1 MKPPPYSLRPLRRGR
16 MPLCAAWV
24 LACALMVS
32 GCTTASVRTAG
43 VRTAQEAQVAADS
56 ALAAYEALRSVS
68 ADNAYNQGY
77 LRVVVSPEPDA
88 VDFTAVSDA
97 GMGDLLDA
105 RSRACRQIRTAAVH
119 LRLLCAERA
128 KAEALQSYAA
138 AVESLRGLS
147 DDATVTTEF
156 KKLVSALPADLSA
169 VWQSRR
175 IARLNDTVSRAT
187 AELGTLWVRELSIWE
202 GYVHATYIDH
212 YASGLLSLRLANFDE
227 KDLARKVDAP
237 YGIPVK
243 AGLYKLQKYREA
255 VQAADTIKAKL
266 RQASEAFEQTGSG
279 LPPAKSPRTAA
290 ALKPVNQ
297 E

>member
-1 MKPPPYSLRPLRRGR
+1 MTVKPLAAGLRGPLHRGR

-24 LACALMVS
+24 FVCALLVS

-43 VRTAQEAQVAADS
+43 VRTAQEAQAVADS

-77 LRVVVSPEPDA
+77 LRIVVSPEPDA

-147 DDATVTTEF
+147 ADETATTEF

-175 IARLNDTVSRAT
+175 IARLNDALGRAA
-187 AELGTLWVRELSIWE
+187 AELGALWVRELPIWE
-202 GYVHATYIDH
+202 DYVDAAYIAH
-212 YASGLLSLRLANFDE
+212 YASGLLSLRLANFEE
-227 KDLARKVDAP
+227 KELARKVEAP

-255 VQAADTIKAKL
+255 VQAADTIKEKL
-266 RQASEAFEQTGSG
+266 RQTSEAFEQTGAG
-279 LPPAKSPRTAA
+279 MPHEKRTA
-290 ALKPVNQ
+290 PQ
-297 E
+297 TR